1 MIEIDYQLE
10 VTLDAIS
17 KFATSIANL
26 ASVDRI
32 GTTTNDKLRYIS
44 YLGSLVGQLDELS
57 EQVSDYLNDDIDN
70 KLIEKLKGVRVL
82 QLLSKNQLEQLA
94 KLRQT
99 DMYKALDKLSDWVHH
114 MNMGVDSVPD
124 ELQAVY
130 DRVGYKEHHI

>member
-1 MIEIDYQLE
+1 MEIDYQLE

-82 QLLSKNQLEQLA
+82 QLLSKHQLEQL
-94 KLRQT
+94 
-99 DMYKALDKLSDWVHH
+99 D
-114 MNMGVDSVPD
+114 
-124 ELQAVY
+124 
-130 DRVGYKEHHI
+130 

>member
-1 MIEIDYQLE
+1 MIENDYQLE

-82 QLLSKNQLEQLA
+82 QLLSKHQLEQLDE
-94 KLRQT
+94 LRQT

-114 MNMGVDSVPD
+114 MNIEKDSVPD

>member
-82 QLLSKNQLEQLA
+82 QLLSKHQLEQLDE
-94 KLRQT
+94 LRQT

-114 MNMGVDSVPD
+114 MNILNDSVPD